1 MVMTKKKKH
10 IKKKRPQPKAKKQK
24 TVSKKSIT
32 GSNPFK
38 SQMRAVGKHLLE
50 IFKDKNAVNATLKEH
65 IETVEGYFRRYDS
78 VQLLGSIG
86 LYLLDKSDIGSNL

>member
-1 MVMTKKKKH
+1 MTKKKKH

-50 IFKDKNAVNATLKEH
+50 IFKDKNWITKYEVDKDDS
-65 IETVEGYFRRYDS
+65 GYYRAFGRRLQDELPNE
-78 VQLLGSIG
+78 LL
-86 LYLLDKSDIGSNL
+86 